1 MAMDID
7 DLIPSGYS
15 ILLTGPEGS
24 GKTSFSLQWIL
35 KGSNAGK
42 HGIYVTFDEKPN
54 ALRRRSEQMGWDLKD
69 LEDVGLLTLI
79 DGFYPR
85 IGIKSKE
92 INTTRP
98 DVDYLLLKIAP
109 TIKKSSTSRV
119 VVDSIT
125 SLLIS
130 TRTLSTK
137 SKEGTVPLSV
147 KQRTALIRMSE
158 FLKNQGV
165 TVIFTEVETTSDHPQ
180 LEQFLV
186 DGVIELGLV
195 KTDEGLKRRLLIKKM
210 RDKKHSMQY
219 TDFIIEEGQG
229 IALKSITPP

>member
-1 MAMDID
+1 MTMDITEM
-7 DLIPSGYS
+7 IPSGYS

-24 GKTSFSLQWIL
+24 GKTCFSLQWIL
-35 KGSNAGK
+35 QGCNAGK
-42 HGIYVTFDEKPN
+42 HGIYVTFDEKPD
-54 ALRRRSEQMGWDLKD
+54 ALRRRSTQMGWDLSD
-69 LEDVGLLTLI
+69 LEEVGLFTII

-92 INTTRP
+92 VNITRP

-109 TIKKSSTSRV
+109 MIKKSGTSRV
-119 VVDSIT
+119 VIDTVT
-125 SLLIS
+125 SLLIP
-130 TRTLSTK
+130 TRTVSSK
-137 SKEGTVPLSV
+137 SKEGTEGQTI

-165 TVIFTEVETTSDHPQ
+165 TVIFTEVETTNDHPQ

-186 DGVIELGLV
+186 DGVIEFGLV

-210 RDKKHSMQY
+210 RDVNHSMQY
-219 TDFIIEEGQG
+219 TDF
-229 IALKSITPP
+229 SITEGTGITLK

>member
-1 MAMDID
+1 MAMDITE
-7 DLIPSGYS
+7 LIPSGYS

-24 GKTSFSLQWIL
+24 GKTCFSLQWIL
-35 KGSNAGK
+35 KGCNAGR

-54 ALRRRSEQMGWDLKD
+54 ALRRRSEQMGWDLQD
-69 LEDVGLLTLI
+69 LEDVGLFTLI

-109 TIKKSSTSRV
+109 MIKKSGTSRV

-125 SLLIS
+125 SLLIP
-130 TRTLSTK
+130 TRTVSSK
-137 SKEGTVPLSV
+137 IKEGVERQTI

-165 TVIFTEVETTSDHPQ
+165 TVIFTEVETTNDYPQ

-186 DGVIELGLV
+186 DGVIELGLI

-210 RDKKHSMQY
+210 RDKEHSMQY
-219 TDFIIEEGQG
+219 TDFSITEGQG
-229 IALKSITPP
+229 ISLK